1 VINETLARKY
11 FGNDDPIGHTIKF
24 NIFDVLPGGPKDTCF
39 EIIGVVGG
47 FKNVG
52 LQDPLMP
59 QAFIPYAITGF
70 RDRAILVRTSTAPL
84 SMINGISQEIWAVDH
99 SIALTQTDH

>member
-24 NIFDVLPGGPKDTCF
+24 NIFDELPGGPKDTCF
-39 EIIGVVGG
+39 EIIGVVGD

-52 LQDPLMP
+52 LQDPLM
-59 QAFIPYAITGF
+59 
-70 RDRAILVRTSTAPL
+70 RDCLVDESAESDQKIREQHQWLFSFHAGL
-84 SMINGISQEIWAVDH
+84 S
-99 SIALTQTDH
+99 L